1 MKFVSL
7 PDNGSSWRGRL
18 LYGFTTEETE
28 PQDVMVEIIDAM
40 SSSRLGAMRLYG
52 VTDAEVD
59 IASYIR
65 PRLSLMPVNVNRR
78 LELISSP
85 SAIAVIVR
93 INGVES
99 ETRVFFR
106 SQFDYSAVGPLS
118 SHAMTGEVV
127 FGEAIRLTLFAKSEI
142 SVSVTCTGGKGL
154 TMRASE
160 VTHGMPMELIIPTSV
175 SVGVETIHIS
185 LRFDN
190 SVSILYN
197 YVVIPN
203 TGKLKRLMW
212 FNSIGGVE
220 SFVFD
225 HSKRISYSVE
235 RSDMNQCGEG
245 VKSAE
250 GVLKYRLCT
259 GYELPAEMERVAQIL
274 LSPVVY
280 REVDGECRRVDILSR
295 DIAFDSKG
303 MLCSIVLDISEKW
316 EGGKAI
322 W

>member
-65 PRLSLMPVNVNRR
+65 PHLSLTAANAHRR

-106 SQFDYSAVGPLS
+106 FQFDYSAVGPLS

-142 SVSVTCTGGKGL
+142 SVSVT
-154 TMRASE
+154 
-160 VTHGMPMELIIPTSV
+160 
-175 SVGVETIHIS
+175 
-185 LRFDN
+185 
-190 SVSILYN
+190 
-197 YVVIPN
+197 
-203 TGKLKRLMW
+203 
-212 FNSIGGVE
+212 
-220 SFVFD
+220 
-225 HSKRISYSVE
+225 
-235 RSDMNQCGEG
+235 
-245 VKSAE
+245 
-250 GVLKYRLCT
+250 
-259 GYELPAEMERVAQIL
+259 
-274 LSPVVY
+274 
-280 REVDGECRRVDILSR
+280 
-295 DIAFDSKG
+295 
-303 MLCSIVLDISEKW
+303 
-316 EGGKAI
+316 
-322 W
+322 